1 MLEIFGIFVFS
12 MVASFTGT
20 YAPFL
25 AHLARTNAKERIN
38 AVCLRALCGASLAL
52 MIYFTIKSIEY
63 NVFSETYIYIVA
75 FCLSAS
81 VTARTEQLLKLL
93 LNKALGQGGLL

>member
-1 MLEIFGIFVFS
+1 MLEIQGIIFFS
-12 MVASFTGT
+12 LLGAFTGT
-20 YAPFL
+20 YAPEL

-63 NVFSETYIYIVA
+63 NVFSETYIYIAA
-75 FCLSAS
+75 FCLSTS
-81 VTARTEQLLKLL
+81 VTARTEQLSKLL
-93 LNKALGQGGLL
+93 LNKALKYAGIF